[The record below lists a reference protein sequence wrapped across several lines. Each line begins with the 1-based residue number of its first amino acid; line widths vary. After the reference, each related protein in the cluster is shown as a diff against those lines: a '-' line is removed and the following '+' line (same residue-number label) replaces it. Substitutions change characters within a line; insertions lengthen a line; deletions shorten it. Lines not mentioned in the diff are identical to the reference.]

1 MVVGGLVVRPQ
12 VLFLVLVV
20 FPVALSAGLGRHLV
34 LVGCLWLQVYREGR
48 ASRGSLVEE
57 ARLVVPVSVGGLA

>member
-48 ASRGSLVEE
+48 ASRRRLVEE